1 MWSRPTNATKGPDKG
16 SWESVE
22 NVENVVKSGKQRGE
36 NKTKKKSNSVLSY
49 EVLYIFI
56 CANSQGF

>member
-36 NKTKKKSNSVLSY
+36 NKTKKKEQLGS
-49 EVLYIFI
+49 FI
-56 CANSQGF
+56 